1 MAVRGYPATTM
12 SPFTILLIAVVATAV
27 GVAFGYYLR
36 YIVAAGKKGSIELEI
51 KQMML
56 EAKEKAK
63 KIEEETEK
71 ELKEKKKEV
80 EKELKEKEEFVKKTE
95 SRILDREAFLDK
107 REENVEK
114 EVEQVKKKIEEV
126 HAVKARVDE
135 LKAQTDKE
143 LERVAGLSKED
154 AKQELISRLEKDS
167 EQDLVV
173 RAQKLEQFAQEKLE
187 RKAQEI
193 LTTCIHRL
201 GNAVTTDVLTTSITL
216 PSEEI
221 KGKIIGKEG
230 RNIRTFERAT
240 GVDVLVDD
248 TPGLITLSC
257 FDPVRRQIARVALE
271 NLILD
276 GRIQPAKIEEMVQ
289 KATEEINRIIKE
301 KGEQAAYEAG
311 VLGLDPRVLMIV
323 GRLHFRTSYGQNVL
337 QHSVEMAHIAGM
349 LAEELGADVQIAKAG
364 ALVHDIGK
372 AVDHDVQGTHVE
384 IGRRI
389 LQKFGVDERII
400 KAMQSH
406 HEEYPYE
413 TPESIIVQVADAISG
428 GRPGARRDSVENYL
442 KRLQGLE
449 DIANSFEGIEKSY
462 AISAGREVRIF
473 VRPQEVS
480 DMQARELARNI
491 ATRIEQEMKYPGE
504 IKVAVI
510 RENRAVE
517 FAR

>member
-1 MAVRGYPATTM
+1 M
-12 SPFTILLIAVVATAV
+12 
-27 GVAFGYYLR
+27 GYYLR
-36 YIVAAGKKGSIELEI
+36 YVVSAGKKGSMELEI

-56 EAKEKAK
+56 EAKEKAQ
-63 KIEEETEK
+63 KIEEEAKKDVE
-71 ELKEKKKEV
+71 ERKKEV
-80 EKELKEKEEFVKKTE
+80 EKELKEKQDFIKKAE
-95 SRILDREAFLDK
+95 SRILDREVFLDK
-107 REENVEK
+107 RQQDLDT

-126 HAVKARVDE
+126 HTVKARVDE
-135 LKAQTDKE
+135 MKKE
-143 LERVAGLSKED
+143 QDTALERVAKLSKEE
-154 AKQELISRLEKDS
+154 AKEELMVRLEKES
-167 EQDLVV
+167 QQDMVV
-173 RAQKLEQFAQEKLE
+173 RMQKLEQFGAEKLE
-187 RKAQEI
+187 SKAREI
-193 LTTCIHRL
+193 LTTAIHRL
-201 GNAVTTDVLTTSITL
+201 GNAVTTDVLTTSIAL

-230 RNIRTFERAT
+230 RNIRAFERAT
-240 GVDVLVDD
+240 GVDVLIDD

-271 NLILD
+271 NLIID
-276 GRIQPAKIEEMVQ
+276 GRIQPAKIEDSVQ
-289 KATEEINRIIKE
+289 KATDEINRIIKE

-311 VLGLDPRVLMIV
+311 VLNLDPRVLMIL

-337 QHSVEMAHIAGM
+337 QHSIEMAHISGM
-349 LAEELGADVQIAKAG
+349 LAEELGADVQIARAG

-389 LQKFGVDERII
+389 LQKFGVDDRII

-442 KRLQGLE
+442 KRLQELE
-449 DIANSFEGIEKSY
+449 DIANSFPGIEKSY
-462 AISAGREVRIF
+462 AIAAGREVRIF
-473 VRPQEVS
+473 VRPDAIS
-480 DMQARELARNI
+480 DLEARDLARNI
-491 ATRIEQEMKYPGE
+491 AVRIEQELKYPGE

-510 RENRAVE
+510 RESRAIE

>member
-1 MAVRGYPATTM
+1 M
-12 SPFTILLIAVVATAV
+12 SPIITILVTLLAAGA

-36 YIVAAGKKGSIELEI
+36 WVIAAGKKGSVELEI

-56 EAKEKAK
+56 EAKERAK

-71 ELKEKKKEV
+71 KLETKKNEV
-80 EKELKEKEEFVKKTE
+80 ENTFKEKEEFIKKAET
-95 SRILDREAFLDK
+95 RMLDREAFLDK
-107 REENVEK
+107 RQQDLDK
-114 EVEQVKKKIEEV
+114 EVEQVKQKIEDM
-126 HAVKARVDE
+126 HTLKARVDE
-135 LKAQTDKE
+135 LKQEQEKE
-143 LERVAGLSKED
+143 LLRVGGLSKED
-154 AKQELISRLEKDS
+154 AKEELMDRLEHES
-167 EQDLVV
+167 QDDMVARV
-173 RAQKLEQFAQEKLE
+173 QKLEQFGKEKLE

-193 LTTCIHRL
+193 LTTAIHRL
-201 GNAVTTDVLTTSITL
+201 GNAVTTDVLTTSIAL
-216 PSEEI
+216 PSEDI

-230 RNIRTFERAT
+230 RNIRAFERAT
-240 GVDVLVDD
+240 GVDVLIDD

-271 NLILD
+271 NLIID
-276 GRIQPAKIEEMVQ
+276 GRIQPAKIEEAVQ
-289 KATEEINRIIKE
+289 KATDEINRIIKE
-301 KGEQAAYEAG
+301 KGDQAAYEAG
-311 VLGLDPRVLMIV
+311 VMNLDPRVLMIV

-337 QHSVEMAHIAGM
+337 QHSVEMAHISGM
-349 LAEELGADVQIAKAG
+349 LAEELGADVQVARAG

-389 LQKFGVDERII
+389 LQKFGVDERTIQ
-400 KAMQSH
+400 AMQSH

-442 KRLQGLE
+442 KRLQDLE
-449 DIANSFEGIEKSY
+449 DIANSFPGIDKSY

-473 VRPQEVS
+473 VRPGEIG
-480 DMQARELARNI
+480 DLEAHELARNI
-491 ATRIEQEMKYPGE
+491 ALRIEQELKYPGE
-504 IKVAVI
+504 IRVAVI
-510 RENRAVE
+510 RETRAIE